1 MSLRELFATIRER
14 GRRSASQYTEEEG
27 AQITKRLQ
35 ELLAVPLPKQEV
47 ETPSTD
53 AGVKNDLTCYCAGRL
68 HWSWSEQGSYVG
80 YPASNRREV

>member
-1 MSLRELFATIRER
+1 MSLRELFATIRKR

-27 AQITKRLQ
+27 TQITKRLQ

-47 ETPSTD
+47 ETHSTD
-53 AGVKNDLTCYCAGRL
+53 AGIKNDLTCHREGRL

-80 YPASNRREV
+80 YPASDRREV

>member
-27 AQITKRLQ
+27 AQISKRLQ
-35 ELLAVPLPKQEV
+35 ELLAVPLPKQQV

-53 AGVKNDLTCYCAGRL
+53 AVSKKDLTCHCDGRL

-80 YPASNRREV
+80 YPASGRREV